1 MNPEKATTK
10 KALELLG
17 PDFDAADYKVICQFK
32 SISIEENRRNYTLFC
47 DQIGYWSIVFTIDV
61 FNEIWYKLL
70 LLTGQSSTGTLP
82 KTLLFSF
89 FLANSCGVYWCSLSQ
104 IWYIWPNFVDS
115 GHIYLYVERLM
126 FTIVVGEELRHRT
139 QGQTLIPHVKNQKHW
154 NLHISSLFDCTEKP
168 CYLLDMFLRVV

>member
-1 MNPEKATTK
+1 
-10 KALELLG
+10 
-17 PDFDAADYKVICQFK
+17 
-32 SISIEENRRNYTLFC
+32 ISIEENRRNYTLFC

-70 LLTGQSSTGTLP
+70 LLTGQSST
-82 KTLLFSF
+82 
-89 FLANSCGVYWCSLSQ
+89 
-104 IWYIWPNFVDS
+104 